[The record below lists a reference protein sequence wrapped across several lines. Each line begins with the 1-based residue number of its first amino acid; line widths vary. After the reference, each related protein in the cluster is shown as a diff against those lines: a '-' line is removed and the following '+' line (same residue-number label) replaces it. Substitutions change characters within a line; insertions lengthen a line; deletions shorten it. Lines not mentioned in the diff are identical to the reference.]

1 MFEGFGINQNLDA
14 IPRLGIVQN
23 ILKNL
28 ITPFLQEKTKEK
40 LKVMYEK
47 STFSLIY

>member
-1 MFEGFGINQNLDA
+1 MYQNCDA

-28 ITPFLQEKTKEK
+28 ITPFLQEKTKENRQ
-40 LKVMYEK
+40 VSFYK
-47 STFSLIY
+47 SGIFFDSIK

>member
-1 MFEGFGINQNLDA
+1 MDQFYDA

-28 ITPFLQEKTKEK
+28 ITPFLQEKTKENLQVSFNK
-40 LKVMYEK
+40 YGIFFDSIK
-47 STFSLIY
+47 

>member
-1 MFEGFGINQNLDA
+1 MDQFYDA

-28 ITPFLQEKTKEK
+28 ITPFLQEKTKENRQ
-40 LKVMYEK
+40 VSFYK
-47 STFSLIY
+47 SGIFFDSIK